1 MYYEKETADKPEK
14 WPANAR
20 EQFLDTLCEC
30 VEKFEKNPS
39 YKTRE
44 VLLSL
49 TCEHDLNLNENF
61 GLVRVT
67 EYEVGILNFLYLV
80 GNTYQISSLKTYIY
94 NIIAEFLKFFVYRC
108 HLQGG
113 IGIR

>member
-1 MYYEKETADKPEK
+1 MYYDEKTAEKPEK

-20 EQFLDTLCEC
+20 EQILDTLCEC
-30 VEKFEKNPS
+30 VEEFRKNPS

-49 TCEHDLNLNENF
+49 TCEHDLNLNENS

-80 GNTYQISSLKTYIY
+80 DYADLILNGNPEEYLKNVTGSHGL
-94 NIIAEFLKFFVYRC
+94 ED
-108 HLQGG
+108 
-113 IGIR
+113 